1 MGIRAR
7 ALILFVVLGALPLGL
22 SIGLL
27 LPSYGHAVR
36 ESEDQLQLATVAE
49 LAGTLERRWRGVR
62 EDADAV
68 AQAVAHAAL
77 MEDPKAAEALI
88 QSALAA
94 RPRVDVARL
103 EIPSAGVDTVLA
115 KEGAATSDAPRSTE
129 EQRERALR
137 ASVVFSPI
145 DATRGAL
152 VVAVPKLTDDG
163 AQGWLTVPLYLRP
176 LSQAA
181 VEALAIRGFGDATRL
196 VVVDAERRVV
206 AAAGAGL
213 PPLGEPAD
221 ALAVWTSLPKSG
233 GRVRVAIKNEFTAD
247 GVAMVGAVRTL
258 PEQGWVLAIWR
269 PKSVAM
275 AGYETTRSTVVAITT
290 GALLLA
296 LMLGLW
302 ASHAV
307 THPVL
312 ALVERARRI
321 GQRRWHELSPP
332 KPRSDELGTLDMAMH
347 KMADDLRTGEAE
359 LEKEVR
365 LRSDLSRFVSQEVVD
380 GIVQGDL
387 SLELGGERRA
397 VTVLFADMV
406 AFTAAAESAPPER
419 VVAMLNELFSVLTE
433 VVFRHGGTVDKFIGD
448 CIMAIWGAP
457 VANEDHATKA
467 LEAAEDMMRFLEAGR
482 GRWRETYGI
491 EMRLAIGINSGEA
504 IVGNVGSRERME
516 YTVIG
521 DVVNVAARLETIAAP
536 DQVLLT
542 AATLEEAG
550 EDFDVRRLGE
560 RSLTGRSEGV
570 EVYEL
575 VDL

>member
-1 MGIRAR
+1 MGIRGR
-7 ALILFVVLGALPLGL
+7 ALVLFLLLGVLPLGL
-22 SIGLL
+22 SVGLL
-27 LPSYGHAVR
+27 LPSYGRAVR

-49 LAGTLERRWRGVR
+49 LAGTLERRWSGVR
-62 EDADAV
+62 EDADAI
-68 AQAVAHAAL
+68 AAAVAHAAL
-77 MEDPKAAEALI
+77 LEEPKAAEALV
-88 QSALAA
+88 QSALVA

-103 EIPSAGVDTVLA
+103 EIPSAKVDTVLA
-115 KEGAATSDAPRSTE
+115 KEGAATEGTPHSTP
-129 EQRERALR
+129 EQRERALSGPV
-137 ASVVFSPI
+137 AVPV
-145 DATRGAL
+145 DGTRGAL
-152 VVAVPKLTDDG
+152 VVAVPKLQDDG

-176 LSQAA
+176 LSDAA
-181 VEALAIRGFGDATRL
+181 TEALAVRNFGDATRL
-196 VVVDAERRVV
+196 LVVDAERRVV
-206 AAAGAGL
+206 VAVGSGLPAQGTSASSLPVWASLPVQGNQAGL
-213 PPLGEPAD
+213 
-221 ALAVWTSLPKSG
+221 
-233 GRVRVAIKNEFTAD
+233 AIKNEFTAD
-247 GVAMVGAVRTL
+247 GLEMVGAVHVL
-258 PEQGWVLAIWR
+258 PEQGWTVAMWR

-275 AGYETTRSTVVAITT
+275 AGYTATRRTVVAIAS

-296 LMLGLW
+296 LVLGLW
-302 ASHAV
+302 ASRAV
-307 THPVL
+307 TRPVL

-321 GQRRWHELSPP
+321 GQRRWGDLPP
-332 KPRSDELGTLDMAMH
+332 PAPRNDELGSLDVAMH
-347 KMADDLRTGEAE
+347 KMAEDLQAGEAE

-365 LRSDLSRFVSQEVVD
+365 LRSDLSRFVSQEVVE

-457 VANEDHATKA
+457 VATEDHALKA

-482 GRWRETYGI
+482 GRWREEYGI

-542 AATLEEAG
+542 AATLDEAG

-570 EVYEL
+570 EIYEL
-575 VDL
+575 VAL